1 MRAFLLRWLTGA
13 QKQRRF
19 PGSVAPDQEGLLVL
33 GRQKGATARP
43 EQRLEYLWQYCINP
57 VKQQSDLFR
66 LMYAIESLK
75 SQGWINA
82 VVSDEE
88 WVPLQLQAEYAGT
101 PALLVRKSKLTENY
115 SEQGTLLSRVSFLVA
130 GNICVVNAAM
140 DAQAS
145 RNTLQAKGLILLQPD
160 QFTP

>member
-1 MRAFLLRWLTGA
+1 MRAFLLRWLTDA

-19 PGSVAPDQEGLLVL
+19 PRSVAPDLEGLLVL
-33 GRQKGATARP
+33 GRQKGATAGL
-43 EQRLEYLWQYCINP
+43 EQRLEYLWQSCINP

-115 SEQGTLLSRVSFLVA
+115 SEQGTLLSPVSFLAA
-130 GNICVVNAAM
+130 GDVSVVTAAM
-140 DAQAS
+140 DAQEL
-145 RNTLQAKGLILLQPD
+145 RYTLQAQGLILLHPGQC
-160 QFTP
+160 TP